1 MNEKGITDEMDWS
14 AIGKE
19 EVQDHQN
26 NADELDILLIDILSC
41 YWKFSNGKLMLRITG
56 LNGLSEYV
64 VEANDVKIYYPD
76 ILAL

>member
-1 MNEKGITDEMDWS
+1 MH
-14 AIGKE
+14 
-19 EVQDHQN
+19 DHQN

-64 VEANDVKIYYPD
+64 VDSDDVNIEYPYS
-76 ILAL
+76 LAFYLLVTSIGVKKAR